1 MRGSHQPLSVSAS
14 QLELKQLQRLPNK
27 LLLVMFPWRGTTA
40 ENLTEGVYMSICQSL
55 AVKAEFFRDLEI
67 LTMYSVCK
75 YSVYVCVCFLLFSPV
90 SEF

>member
-40 ENLTEGVYMSICQSL
+40 ENLTEGVYMSICHGCQGRIFQRFGDFNH
-55 AVKAEFFRDLEI
+55 VQCMQVQCI
-67 LTMYSVCK
+67 
-75 YSVYVCVCFLLFSPV
+75 CVCMFPLVLTSI
-90 SEF
+90 